1 MFDALK
7 VSGSRNE
14 HAREIHLCGERVPH
28 PGHVCAF
35 FDSREQKYATLGPF
49 LIDAIAAGDRV
60 INIVDERGRKDH
72 LKALAAAHV
81 PVTYAAERG
90 QLKLL
95 TSEETYLREGEV
107 SLDPLLD
114 LLRHEMEAAKH
125 EDRCIRT
132 WGDMNWIGRSRMP
145 IERVLEYEANV
156 NRFMPDFTC
165 TLLCVYDLAFTAS
178 ALVSD
183 ILATHPFAI
192 IKGRLRENPY
202 FVKPDE
208 YLRMLRAN
216 LSKRNGAVT

>member
-1 MFDALK
+1 MFEALK
-7 VSGSRNE
+7 VSGSRTDR
-14 HAREIHLCGERVPH
+14 ARTIHLCGEQVPH

-60 INIVDERGRKDH
+60 ISIVDERGRKDH
-72 LKALAAAHV
+72 LKGLAAAHV

-90 QLKLL
+90 QLRLL
-95 TSEETYLREGEV
+95 TSEETYLRDDGE
-107 SLDPLLD
+107 SLDLMLD
-114 LLRHEMEAAKH
+114 LLRDEMESAKQQ
-125 EDRCIRT
+125 DRCVRAC
-132 WGDMNWIGRSRMP
+132 GDMNWIGRSRMP
-145 IERVLEYEANV
+145 VERVLEYEANV
-156 NRFMPDFTC
+156 NRFVPEFTC

-178 ALVSD
+178 SLVSD

-202 FVKPDE
+202 FVKPDD

-216 LSKRNGAVT
+216 VSRTGRAYS